1 MVNTDERQKFTRQG
15 LTFDD
20 VLLIPAESDVLPA
33 DIDLHTQLTRRIR
46 LNIPL
51 MSVMREQKKGKILQY
66 GERVFGIREGSEDER
81 IDRTIRATEEFF
93 RSLGLATRLHELQI
107 GQDTIDEI
115 VRRFNERGS
124 RLGEA
129 GNITG
134 DVTRRILELC
144 K

>member
-1 MVNTDERQKFTRQG
+1 MK
-15 LTFDD
+15 
-20 VLLIPAESDVLPA
+20 A
-33 DIDLHTQLTRRIR
+33 RRTSASTGR
-46 LNIPL
+46 SAPP
-51 MSVMREQKKGKILQY
+51 K
-66 GERVFGIREGSEDER
+66 
-81 IDRTIRATEEFF
+81 EFF

>member
-1 MVNTDERQKFTRQG
+1 
-15 LTFDD
+15 
-20 VLLIPAESDVLPA
+20 
-33 DIDLHTQLTRRIR
+33 
-46 LNIPL
+46 
-51 MSVMREQKKGKILQY
+51 MREQKKGKILQY

-81 IDRTIRATEEFF
+81 IDRRSAPPRVL